1 MDSAIARMATG
12 FVLDGELGDPGH
24 RTFEPMEVGFDYDDY
39 REVLKAV
46 FEHRKETSPQFS
58 YKVLAEILGIDPA
71 GTFRVL
77 NKERHLPARCVSRAI
92 DFLGLTGRGAEYFV
106 LMTSYGRERRKTAR
120 QEILKKALELRDVP
134 RRALEEQEL
143 SFLRDWWVVAV
154 RCAVEI
160 LDGRAVAEE
169 IAGRIVP
176 SVRVEDVKAALDLL
190 VSLGIAKK
198 AQGGR
203 LRIVDQHLTVDGE
216 KGRLAVAEFQ
226 RKILELAAESVDRFP
241 REVRD
246 LSTLTITVDERA
258 FEDIRGILKD
268 CRRRIQARVGDVSQ
282 PDRALQVAF
291 SIFPLMPAAREGT

>member
-1 MDSAIARMATG
+1 
-12 FVLDGELGDPGH
+12 
-24 RTFEPMEVGFDYDDY
+24 MEVGFDYDDY

-176 SVRVEDVKAALDLL
+176 SVRVEDVKTALDLL

-291 SIFPLMPAAREGT
+291 SIFPLMPAAREGA

>member
-1 MDSAIARMATG
+1 MD
-12 FVLDGELGDPGH
+12 
-24 RTFEPMEVGFDYDDY
+24 VGFDYDDY
-39 REVLKAV
+39 REILKAV

-58 YKVLAEILGIDPA
+58 YKALAEILGIDPA

-120 QEILKKALELRDVP
+120 QEILKKAMELRDVP
-134 RRALEEQEL
+134 RRQLEEEEL

-154 RCAVEI
+154 RCAVEV
-160 LDGRAVAEE
+160 LEGRAVPEE
-169 IAGRIVP
+169 IASRITP
-176 SVRVEDVKAALDLL
+176 SVRVEDIRAALELL

-216 KGRLAVAEFQ
+216 KGRLAVSEFQ
-226 RKILELAAESVDRFP
+226 RKILGLAAESVDRFP
-241 REVRD
+241 RELRD
-246 LSTLTITVDERA
+246 ISTLTITVDERA
-258 FEDIRGILKD
+258 FEDVRGILKD
-268 CRRRIQARVGDVSQ
+268 CRRRIQARVGDVLQ

-291 SIFPLMPAAREGT
+291 SIFPLMPAQKAGS

>member
-1 MDSAIARMATG
+1 
-12 FVLDGELGDPGH
+12 
-24 RTFEPMEVGFDYDDY
+24 MEVGFDYDDY

-46 FEHRKETSPQFS
+46 FEYRKETTPQFS
-58 YKVLAEILGIDPA
+58 YKALAEILGIDPA

-77 NKERHLPARCVSRAI
+77 NKQRHLPARCVSRAI

-106 LMTSYGRERRKTAR
+106 LMTSYGRERRKSAR

-134 RRALEEQEL
+134 RRQLEEQEF

-154 RCAVEI
+154 RCAVEV
-160 LDGRAVAEE
+160 LEGRAVPEE
-169 IAGRIVP
+169 IAARIVP
-176 SVRVEDVKAALDLL
+176 AVRVEDVRAALDLL
-190 VSLGIAKK
+190 VKLGIAKK
-198 AQGGR
+198 AQGGT

-226 RKILELAAESVDRFP
+226 RKVLELAAESVDRFP

-246 LSTLTITVDERA
+246 LSTLTVTVDERA

-268 CRRRIQARVGDVSQ
+268 CRRRIQARVGDVLQ
-282 PDRALQVAF
+282 PDRVLQVAF
-291 SIFPLMPAAREGT
+291 SIFPLMPAMKAGS

>member
-1 MDSAIARMATG
+1 
-12 FVLDGELGDPGH
+12 
-24 RTFEPMEVGFDYDDY
+24 MEVGFDYDDY